1 MVGMSDRLKLVMFA
15 LVAMLA
21 LVLLPASA
29 DCPSAPECKCSLG
42 TPTVTAAPTP
52 PACCNHT
59 DAAVVGD
66 GTAKDGCCR
75 ISGSPDCT
83 SEVGCYFKVSIIAVG
98 NGSGCDFSI
107 SGGGSP
113 IATCPVSPCTSLAFV
128 SSAHALSC
136 GSTEEYTVRVAG
148 VRVASVRMA
157 CDGC

>member
-1 MVGMSDRLKLVMFA
+1 MARMFDH
-15 LVAMLA
+15 LGFVVLA
-21 LVLLPASA
+21 LVGVVALALVPASA
-29 DCPSAPECKCSLG
+29 DCPSAPECKCTMG

-52 PACCNHT
+52 PACYNHT

-75 ISGSPDCT
+75 IAGSADCT
-83 SEVGCYFKVSIIAVG
+83 SEVGCYFKMSIIAIG

-113 IATCPVSPCTSLAFV
+113 IATCPVSPCSTLAFV
-128 SSAHALSC
+128 SNAHSLSC

-148 VRVASVRMA
+148 VRVASVKMA